1 MHLKRLEA
9 YGFKSFADKLT
20 LDFTTGVTCIVGPN
34 GCGKSNVCDSIK
46 WVLGEQNARNIRSGG
61 QGKTMQE
68 VIFKGTNNRKP
79 MGYCEVSLVFDNL
92 DRAYNVDFDELIITR
107 KLYRSGDSEYYING
121 KRAKL
126 KDIID
131 LFRDTGIGKDGYS
144 VVGQGQIDAILS
156 AKPED
161 RRQIFEEAAGISKYK
176 ANRKEAFSRLEKAL
190 INVRSLEEQMKVLDD
205 IIKPLRVQAE
215 VAAKAR
221 TLDERIRLLD
231 INHFLYVSDHSE
243 EQRKKLREKLA
254 RENTELEEVTK
265 LQAEVKKT
273 YEETQTTIAG
283 IDELYKNLN
292 AKKVQLSVE
301 EASRKKDGEHFA
313 ESLEKVNSD
322 IERYT
327 EEIKNKEHQLEL
339 NSSLEQEYVK
349 SSEEKTKE
357 HLQAKCDEQ
366 NAIEEYT
373 SLSDAVAVK
382 QNEINLTNQALL
394 SNADKTG
401 AINADIAMLTAQKKA
416 LEENIERRTSEI
428 TEHREEIKKC
438 SKDLL
443 TLDETIEQRKQD
455 IEKKRQEQKN
465 LQEQFD
471 KIADKLNDAEDNYKE
486 SYATIANLKG
496 RLNLLEQSKSNYSNY
511 DRAVKYLMTNQD
523 FDVKSK
529 ICGVLGNILKV
540 VSPRFATAV
549 DIALGNNINNIVT
562 ETAADTSY
570 LINKLKET
578 GAGRATF
585 LPLDMMRPRPLE
597 AIYET
602 ALDEDGCYGVA
613 TDLVRFDEKF
623 RPAVETM
630 LGRVVV
636 AENLDCAV
644 RIAKKY
650 RNGFRIVTLDGENV
664 AVSGA
669 MTGGAKGQGETHIL
683 SLEND
688 IAEVTR
694 LLKTKSKEC
703 DILSKDIEETRNSK
717 QEITTAISVLGNII
731 IKVRS
736 EMEGA
741 EKQKLFLSQTKARHE
756 FDIERLTSENNA
768 DKQKVAEKNAQIMV
782 QSKETD
788 SQSQMRLG
796 SADALST
803 LADQLAALKRELS
816 RADERRTL
824 LLTKTKSLEMELSEI
839 KSALQTAQKNIDR
852 LSKEILEAKSFL
864 AQRTAEK
871 ERLLADIQRIASQA
885 GESEELKKVVK
896 EINDLDSQKFDLNL
910 LLDKKYKESQELG
923 EKVSIVLDRKARTET
938 QLENIDIEIAT
949 LQDNIKESYQLS
961 VEDAIA
967 YRLDDYSDTSGIAE
981 NKILKRERTALGPI
995 NEQAEESLKTH
1006 LQDYEEK
1013 KMHYDD
1019 IVKAKEM
1026 LEDTIKDLTDKMES
1040 IFTESFDQIKKNFS
1054 EIFNLL
1060 FDGGKGRLELDIMP
1074 GQSVL
1079 DAGIIIEAEPPG
1091 KKLQNITLL
1100 SGGERALTA
1109 IAIIFAIIKLHPMP
1123 FCVLDEVDAP
1133 LDDSNAAIYARFL
1146 QKYSKN
1152 TQFIIIS
1159 HRKPTMELADELY
1172 GITMQEQGVSK
1183 HLSIKLSD
1191 ALKMAHKGDS

>member
-9 YGFKSFADKLT
+9 YGFKSFADKLQ

-34 GCGKSNVCDSIK
+34 GCGKSNVCDAIK

-92 DRAYNVDFDELIITR
+92 DRAYNIDFDELIITR
-107 KLYRSGDSEYYING
+107 KLFRSGDSEYYING

-126 KDIID
+126 KEIID

-176 ANRKEAFSRLEKAL
+176 ANRKEAFSRLERAL
-190 INVRSLEEQMKVLDD
+190 VNVRSLEEQMKVLEDV
-205 IIKPLRVQAE
+205 IKPLRAQAE

-221 TLDERIRLLD
+221 TLNDRIRLLD
-231 INHFLYVSDHSE
+231 INHYLYVSDHSE
-243 EQRKKLREKLA
+243 EQRKKLREKLG
-254 RENTELEEVTK
+254 RETAELEGVVK
-265 LQAEVKKT
+265 QQAEVNKT
-273 YEETQTTIAG
+273 YEETQSSLAG
-283 IDELYKNLN
+283 IDELYKDLN

-313 ESLEKVNSD
+313 DSLEKVNSD
-322 IERYT
+322 IDRCT
-327 EEIKNKEHQLEL
+327 EEIANKEHQLEL
-339 NSSLEQEYVK
+339 NRSLEIEYVK

-366 NAIEEYT
+366 NAIETYT
-373 SLSDAVAVK
+373 SLSDAVALK
-382 QNEINLTNQALL
+382 QNEINLTNQELL

-416 LEENIERRTSEI
+416 LEENIERRNSEI
-428 TEHREEIKKC
+428 NEHKDEIKKC
-438 SKDLL
+438 AKELS
-443 TLDETIEQRKQD
+443 TLNETITQRQQD
-455 IEKKRQEQKN
+455 IEKKRQEQKA
-465 LQEQFD
+465 LQEQFE
-471 KIADKLNDAEDNYKE
+471 KIADRLNDAEDKYRE
-486 SYATIANLKG
+486 SFGTIANLKG
-496 RLNLLEQSKSNYSNY
+496 RLNMLEASKSNYSNY
-511 DRAVKYLMTNQD
+511 DRAVKFLMTDQD
-523 FDVKSK
+523 FAIKSK

-540 VSPRFATAV
+540 VSPRFATAI
-549 DIALGNNINNIVT
+549 DIALGNNVNNIVT
-562 ETAADTSY
+562 ETASDTSF
-570 LINKLKET
+570 LISKLKET
-578 GAGRATF
+578 GVGRATF

-636 AENLDCAV
+636 VEDLDSAV

-669 MTGGAKGQGETHIL
+669 MTGGAKGQGETHVL

-688 IAEVTR
+688 IAEITR
-694 LLKTKSKEC
+694 LLKTKTKEY
-703 DILSKDIEETRNSK
+703 DILSKDIEEARNSK
-717 QEITTAISVLGNII
+717 QEITTAISVIGNIV
-731 IKVRS
+731 IKLKGETESV
-736 EMEGA
+736 
-741 EKQKLFLSQTKARHE
+741 EKQKVYLSQTKARHE
-756 FDIERLTSENNA
+756 FEIDRLLSENNA
-768 DKQKVAEKNAQIMV
+768 DKRKVMEKNAQIAV

-788 SQSQMRLG
+788 SQSQERMG
-796 SADALST
+796 SADTLSI
-803 LADQLAALKRELS
+803 LADQLGALKRELS
-816 RADERRTL
+816 KADEHRTL

-839 KSALQTAQKNIDR
+839 KSALQTAQRNIDR
-852 LSKEILEAKSFL
+852 LSNEIMEAKSLL

-871 ERLLADIQRIASQA
+871 ERLLADIQRIASLA

-896 EINDLDSQKFDLNL
+896 QINELDSKKFELNL

-923 EKVSIVLDRKARTET
+923 EKVSVVSDRKARTET
-938 QLENIDIEIAT
+938 QLENIDIEIET
-949 LQDNIKESYQLS
+949 LRANIQESYQLS
-961 VEDAIA
+961 VEEAVQ
-967 YRLDDYSDTSGIAE
+967 YRLEDYSDTSGIAE
-981 NKILKRERTALGPI
+981 NKILKRELNALGPI
-995 NEQAEESLKTH
+995 NATAEESLQKH
-1006 LQDYEEK
+1006 QQDYEDIK
-1013 KMHYDD
+1013 IHYDD
-1019 IVKAKEM
+1019 IVKAKGM
-1026 LEDTIKDLTDKMES
+1026 LEDTIKDLTDRMES

-1079 DAGIIIEAEPPG
+1079 DAGIVIEAEPPG

-1146 QKYSKN
+1146 QKYSRN

>member
-9 YGFKSFADKLT
+9 YGFKSFADKLQ

-34 GCGKSNVCDSIK
+34 GCGKSNVCDAIK

-92 DRAYNVDFDELIITR
+92 DRAYDVDFDELIITR
-107 KLYRSGDSEYYING
+107 KLYRSGDSEYYINN
-121 KRAKL
+121 KKAKL
-126 KDIID
+126 KDIIN

-176 ANRKEAFSRLEKAL
+176 SDRKESLSRLEKAL
-190 INVRSLEEQMKVLDD
+190 VNVRSLEEQMRVLEDV
-205 IIKPLRVQAE
+205 IKPLRTQAE

-221 TLDERIRLLD
+221 SLNERIKVLD

-243 EQRKKLREKLA
+243 EQRKKLREKLT
-254 RENTELEEVTK
+254 RETEELESLNKMQVDVNKEYTETQTELES
-265 LQAEVKKT
+265 
-273 YEETQTTIAG
+273 
-283 IDELYKNLN
+283 IDEVYKSLN
-292 AKKVQLSVE
+292 AKKVQLSVD

-313 ESLEKVNSD
+313 ERLEKVNAD
-322 IERYT
+322 IERFN

-339 NSSLEQEYVK
+339 NYALEKECVESSVK
-349 SSEEKTKE
+349 KSEE
-357 HLQAKCDEQ
+357 HLQSKADEQ
-366 NAIEEYT
+366 NAIEEYNA
-373 SLSDAVAVK
+373 LNEAVALK

-394 SNADKTG
+394 STADKTG
-401 AINADIAMLTAQKKA
+401 AINADIAKLSAQKMA
-416 LEENIERRTSEI
+416 LEDNIQRRDTEI
-428 TEHREEIKKC
+428 AEHKEEIKKC
-438 SKDLL
+438 AKELS
-443 TLDETIEQRKQD
+443 TLEQTIQD
-455 IEKKRQEQKN
+455 RQQEIDKKRSEQKE
-465 LQEQFD
+465 LQDKFD
-471 KIADKLNDAEDNYKE
+471 TISERLNDAEDKFRE
-486 SYATIANLKG
+486 SYGTIANLKG
-496 RLNLLEQSKSNYSNY
+496 RLNMLESSRSNYSNY
-511 DRAVKYLMTNQD
+511 DRAVKFLMTNND
-523 FDVKSK
+523 PAVKRS

-540 VSPRFATAV
+540 ISPKFATAI

-562 ETAADTSY
+562 ETAADSAF
-570 LINKLKET
+570 LISKLKET

-585 LPLDMMRPRPLE
+585 LPLDMMRPHPLE
-597 AIYET
+597 AIYES
-602 ALDEDGCYGVA
+602 ALDEDGCYGLA
-613 TDLVRFDEKF
+613 IDLVRFDEKY
-623 RPAVETM
+623 RPAIENM

-636 AENLDCAV
+636 AEDLDSAI

-669 MTGGAKGQGETHIL
+669 MTGGAKGAAESHIL

-688 IAEVTR
+688 IAEVTK
-694 LLKTKSKEC
+694 LLKAKVREYEA
-703 DILSKDIEETRNSK
+703 LSKDIEETKKQK
-717 QEITTAISVLGNII
+717 QELTTAISVIGNII
-731 IKVRS
+731 IKIRADKES
-736 EMEGA
+736 A
-741 EKQKLFLSQTKARHE
+741 EQQRLYLTQTKARHE
-756 FDIERLTSENNA
+756 FEIERLISQNNA
-768 DKQKVAEKNAQIMV
+768 DKQAVIEKNAQILV

-788 SQSQMRLG
+788 TQAQKRYG
-796 SADALST
+796 STDTLTA
-803 LADQLAALKRELS
+803 LADELSELKRRLAA
-816 RADERRTL
+816 ADERRTTL
-824 LLTKTKSLEMELSEI
+824 LNKTKQIELELNELKASL
-839 KSALQTAQKNIDR
+839 QVAQKNIDR
-852 LSKEILEAKSFL
+852 LQNEITEAKRFL
-864 AQRTAEK
+864 EEGTAEK
-871 ERLLADIQRIASQA
+871 EMILSEIQNIASQA
-885 GESEELKKVVK
+885 GESEELKKVIQ
-896 EINDLDSQKFDLNL
+896 EINELDTKKFDLNRL
-910 LLDKKYKESQELG
+910 LEKKHKESQELAD
-923 EKVSIVLDRKARTET
+923 KISIVSDRKARTET

-949 LQDNIKESYQLS
+949 LQENIKESYQLT
-961 VEDAIA
+961 VEEATT
-967 YRLDDYSDTSGIAE
+967 YRLEEYNDVSGTSE
-981 NKILKRERTALGPI
+981 NKILKRELIALGPI
-995 NEQAEESLKTH
+995 NATAEESLTRH
-1006 LQDYEEK
+1006 QQDYDDIK
-1013 KMHYDD
+1013 IHYDD
-1019 IVKAKEM
+1019 IVKAKAM
-1026 LEDTIKDLTDKMES
+1026 LEDSINDLTQKMES
-1040 IFTESFDQIKKNFS
+1040 IFTESFDKIKNNFA

-1091 KKLQNITLL
+1091 KKLQNINLL

-1191 ALKMAHKGDS
+1191 ALKMAHKGES